1 MLIINRTAE
10 HPAMVSKKLNPMLW
24 DAKLFPY
31 YYVLPIQTSVNAL
44 IRNTATITWRWWK
57 NLSNWT
63 CIKKPYTFLGGSIQ
77 SRHLLEQSNANT
89 LKYNTIKGVAYHLIL
104 IRSNVWYHLVTGP
117 HHKRKNM
124 HRWALLWRPG
134 RERSVGAHS
143 STDGLVCHSQLLL
156 FLLLDNSDFQASL
169 RALETNP
176 TVHSFIS
183 KCLGKKTGSS
193 TSIQ

>member
-10 HPAMVSKKLNPMLW
+10 HPAMVSIKLNPMLR

-44 IRNTATITWRWWK
+44 IRNTATITWRLWK

-63 CIKKPYTFLGGSIQ
+63 CIKKAYTFLRG

-89 LKYNTIKGVAYHLIL
+89 PKYNTIKGVAYHLIL

-124 HRWALLWRPG
+124 HRWALLLGPG

-169 RALETNP
+169 SAPLLIPGDQSHCPQFYKQVSREKL
-176 TVHSFIS
+176 
-183 KCLGKKTGSS
+183 S